1 MQNTG
6 ILSTVLVDHVFRP
19 LNVSSVV
26 KKDILSLMEH
36 FGLISKFSTSSG
48 EKYYVP
54 AQMRVG
60 IGSLPKVVPS
70 SSDPCP
76 LYIDFDT
83 GFVPHGVF
91 AQIVCRSIS
100 WISGMEIHKNT
111 SKRLRKNRGKDDIKL
126 SQNGAFFIIRRDV
139 TAHRLKLVCKKRF
152 IKIVLKKEGEAQQI
166 PDDSSNEM
174 ATEVREFLENT
185 LEVLADE
192 FRYLHGLQYS
202 LCVACPSCVVEG
214 QECTKCGKL
223 CCKQDTCLDLVDV
236 YPGDQM
242 FCTVTQEAV
251 KVNGIEQWFPK
262 TTKEVVRQLFSFH
275 NQRYLTA
282 ST

>member
-6 ILSTVLVDHVFRP
+6 ILTTWLVNHVFRP
-19 LNVSSVV
+19 PIVDDVV

-36 FGLISKFSTSSG
+36 FGLIAKFSTSSG

-60 IGSLPKVVPS
+60 IGSLRSVVPS

-111 SKRLRKNRGKDDIKL
+111 SKRLQKNREKDDIKL

-139 TAHRLKLVCKKRF
+139 TAHSLKLVCKKRF

-174 ATEVREFLENT
+174 ATQVREFLENT
-185 LEVLADE
+185 LEVLADQ

-223 CCKQDTCLDLVDV
+223 GCKQDTCLDLVGV

-262 TTKEVVRQLFSFH
+262 TTKEVTRQLFSFH

>member
-1 MQNTG
+1 M
-6 ILSTVLVDHVFRP
+6 LVDQVFRP

-26 KKDILSLMEH
+26 KKDILRLMEH

-48 EKYYVP
+48 EKYFVP

-60 IGSLPKVVPS
+60 IESLPNVVPS

-100 WISGMEIHKNT
+100 WISEMEIDKNT
-111 SKRLRKNRGKDDIKL
+111 SKRLRKSRGKDGIKL
-126 SQNGAFFIIRRDV
+126 SQNGAFFIIRRDA

-152 IKIVLKKEGEAQQI
+152 IKIVLKKEEKAQQF

-262 TTKEVVRQLFSFH
+262 TTKEVMRQLCSFH